1 MADPQQVLAQRV
13 HDAIVASFGQ
23 EFGDA
28 DPLIRSSSFAD
39 FQANVALP
47 LGKRLGRA
55 PRQVAGEL
63 VARLDVTDMC
73 AAPEVSGPGFIN
85 FTLRDDW
92 IAAQASQM
100 LSDRRLGLAPT
111 ASPQTVV
118 VEYSSP
124 NVAKE
129 MHVGHLRTTIVGDAI
144 ARVLE
149 FAGHRVIR
157 DNHVGD
163 WGTPFGMLIEH
174 LLDVGED
181 SAEAALLMTD
191 PNAFYQAA
199 RRKFDTE
206 PEFTER
212 ARSRLVRLQAGD
224 PDTMV
229 IWQRLVD
236 ISREYLHQVY
246 TRLGVSLTDDDIRG
260 ESFYN
265 DMLADTVSV
274 LEKQGIAVESE
285 GALCAFPAGFTG
297 REGRPLPL
305 IIRKSDG
312 GYNYA
317 TTDLAA
323 VRYRV
328 DQLRCDRSVY
338 VVGSEQ
344 ALHFQM
350 VFAVARQAGW
360 IPESVS
366 FEHAQIGMVLGQD
379 GNRLKTREGETP
391 KLSDLLQEGVDRAR
405 GILDELDAAARF
417 GEAELDVVAEAVGI
431 GAVKYADLST
441 ARESAYLFDWDR
453 MISFRGNT
461 GPYLQYATARIRSI
475 FRRAAEARTAES
487 GTAESGTG
495 EAGTAGSGAGDAEA
509 AARGAGVAITA
520 GPERALALRL
530 LSFGAVVTQLG
541 ETAEPHR
548 LCAYLFD
555 VASLFT
561 TFYEECPVLKAEPE
575 SLRVSRLAL
584 CALTL
589 DVLTKGLELLGV
601 PIPERM

>member
-1 MADPQQVLAQRV
+1 MADPQQVLSDRV
-13 HDAIVASFGQ
+13 HDAIVASFGPDY
-23 EFGDA
+23 GDA
-28 DPLIRSSSFAD
+28 DPLIRPSSFAD

-47 LGKRLGRA
+47 LGKRLRRP
-55 PRQVAGEL
+55 PREVAAEL
-63 VARLDVTDMC
+63 AARLDVADIC
-73 AAPEVSGPGFIN
+73 AEPEVSGPGFIN
-85 FTLRDDW
+85 LTLRDDW
-92 IAAQASQM
+92 IAAQASRM
-100 LSDRRLGLAPT
+100 LGDRRLGLAP
-111 ASPQTVV
+111 AEHPQTVV

-144 ARVLE
+144 AGVLE

-163 WGTPFGMLIEH
+163 WGTPFGMLVEH
-174 LLDVGED
+174 LLDVGEN
-181 SAEAALLMTD
+181 SAQAGLLTTD

-199 RRKFDTE
+199 RHKFDND
-206 PEFTER
+206 PVFTER

-224 PDTMV
+224 QDTLV
-229 IWQRLVD
+229 IWQRLVG
-236 ISREYLHQVY
+236 ISRGYLHRVY
-246 TRLGVSLTDDDIRG
+246 TGLGVSLTDDDIRG

-265 DMLADTVSV
+265 DLLADTVAILV
-274 LEKQGIAVESE
+274 EKGIATVSD

-297 REGRPLPL
+297 REGKPLPL

-328 DQLRCDRSVY
+328 DKLSVDRSVY

-350 VFAVARQAGW
+350 VFAVAREAGW
-360 IPESVS
+360 IPDGVS

-379 GNRLKTREGETP
+379 GGRLRTREGETP
-391 KLSDLLQEGVDRAR
+391 KLSGLLEEGVDRAR
-405 GILDELDAAARF
+405 GILDEVDAASRF
-417 GEAELDVVAEAVGI
+417 DPAELDAVAEAVGI

-475 FRRAAEARTAES
+475 FRRADAGAAGVAGAQEADL
-487 GTAESGTG
+487 
-495 EAGTAGSGAGDAEA
+495 AGAAEA
-509 AARGAGVAITA
+509 AARAAGVTVTA

-530 LSFGAVVTQLG
+530 LAFGAMVTQLG
-541 ETAEPHR
+541 ETTEPHR

-561 TFYEECPVLKAEPE
+561 TFYEECPVLKAESE

-589 DVLTKGLELLGV
+589 DVLSSGLGLLGV
-601 PIPERM
+601 PVPERM

>member
-1 MADPQQVLAQRV
+1 M
-13 HDAIVASFGQ
+13 HDAIVASFGPD
-23 EFGDA
+23 FGDA
-28 DPLIRSSSFAD
+28 DPLIRPSSFAD

-47 LGKRLGRA
+47 LGKRLGRP
-55 PRQVAGEL
+55 PREVAAEL
-63 VARLDVTDMC
+63 AARLDVADMC
-73 AAPEVSGPGFIN
+73 AEPEVSGPGFIN
-85 FTLRDDW
+85 FSLRDDW
-92 IAAQASQM
+92 IAAQASLM
-100 LSDRRLGLAPT
+100 LNDPRLGLAPVT
-111 ASPQTVV
+111 RPQTVV

-174 LLDVGED
+174 LLDVGVD
-181 SAEAALLMTD
+181 SAEAGLLTTD

-199 RRKFDTE
+199 RRKFDSD
-206 PEFTER
+206 PAFTER
-212 ARSRLVRLQAGD
+212 ARTRLVRLQAGD
-224 PDTMV
+224 PDTMA

-236 ISREYLHQVY
+236 ISRGYLHEVY
-246 TRLGVSLTDDDIRG
+246 TRLRVSLTDEDIRG

-265 DMLADTVSV
+265 DMLADTVSE
-274 LEKQGIAVESE
+274 LEERGIAVVSE

-317 TTDLAA
+317 STDLAA

-328 DQLRCDRSVY
+328 DKLSADRAIY

-350 VFAVARQAGW
+350 VFAVAREAGW
-360 IPESVS
+360 IPPEAR

-379 GNRLKTREGETP
+379 GNRLRTREGETP
-391 KLSDLLQEGVDRAR
+391 KLIGLLQEGVDRAR
-405 GILDELDAAARF
+405 GILDEVDASSRF
-417 GEAELDVVAEAVGI
+417 DAAELDAVAEAVGI

-461 GPYLQYATARIRSI
+461 GPYLQYATARIKSI
-475 FRRAAEARTAES
+475 FRRAGEAEAGQA
-487 GTAESGTG
+487 
-495 EAGTAGSGAGDAEA
+495 EAG
-509 AARGAGVAITA
+509 ARRSGVAITA

-530 LSFGAVVTQLG
+530 LDFGTMVTQLG

-561 TFYEECPVLKAEPE
+561 TFYEECPVLKAEPA
-575 SLRVSRLAL
+575 SLRASRLAL

-589 DVLTKGLELLGV
+589 DALTLGLTLLGV
-601 PIPERM
+601 PIPDRM

>member
-13 HDAIVASFGQ
+13 HDAIVASFGP
-23 EFGDA
+23 EYGDA
-28 DPLIRSSSFAD
+28 DPLIRPSSFAD

-47 LGKRLGRA
+47 LGKRLGRP
-55 PRQVAGEL
+55 PRQVASEL
-63 VARLDVTDMC
+63 TARLHVTDMC
-73 AAPEVSGPGFIN
+73 AEPEVSGPGFIN

-92 IAAQASQM
+92 IAAQASRM
-100 LSDRRLGLAPT
+100 LGDPRLGLAPV
-111 ASPQTVV
+111 AIPQTVV

-174 LLDVGED
+174 LLDVGAD
-181 SAEAALLMTD
+181 SAEAELLTTD

-199 RRKFDTE
+199 RRKFDTD
-206 PEFTER
+206 PAFTER

-224 PDTMV
+224 PDTLA

-236 ISREYLHQVY
+236 ISRGYLHQVY
-246 TRLGVSLTDDDIRG
+246 ARLGVSLTDDDIRG

-265 DMLADTVSV
+265 DLLADTVGE
-274 LEKQGIAVESE
+274 LEERGIATESE

-328 DQLRCDRSVY
+328 DKLSADRSIY

-350 VFAVARQAGW
+350 VFAVAREAGW
-360 IPESVS
+360 IPPGAS

-379 GNRLKTREGETP
+379 GNRLRTREGETP
-391 KLSDLLQEGVDRAR
+391 KLSGLLQEGVDRAR
-405 GILDELDAAARF
+405 GILDEVDAASRF
-417 GEAELDVVAEAVGI
+417 DEAELAAVAEAVGI

-475 FRRAAEARTAES
+475 FRRADTGTEAA
-487 GTAESGTG
+487 GT
-495 EAGTAGSGAGDAEA
+495 GTAGAEA
-509 AARGAGVAITA
+509 AARAAGVAITA
-520 GPERALALRL
+520 APERALALRL
-530 LSFGAVVTQLG
+530 LGFGAMVTQLG

-548 LCAYLFD
+548 LCAYLFE

-589 DVLTKGLELLGV
+589 DVLTKGLDLLGV
-601 PIPERM
+601 PVPERM

>member
-1 MADPQQVLAQRV
+1 
-13 HDAIVASFGQ
+13 
-23 EFGDA
+23 
-28 DPLIRSSSFAD
+28 
-39 FQANVALP
+39 
-47 LGKRLGRA
+47 
-55 PRQVAGEL
+55 
-63 VARLDVTDMC
+63 
-73 AAPEVSGPGFIN
+73 
-85 FTLRDDW
+85 
-92 IAAQASQM
+92 
-100 LSDRRLGLAPT
+100 
-111 ASPQTVV
+111 
-118 VEYSSP
+118 
-124 NVAKE
+124 
-129 MHVGHLRTTIVGDAI
+129 
-144 ARVLE
+144 
-149 FAGHRVIR
+149 
-157 DNHVGD
+157 
-163 WGTPFGMLIEH
+163 
-174 LLDVGED
+174 
-181 SAEAALLMTD
+181 
-191 PNAFYQAA
+191 
-199 RRKFDTE
+199 
-206 PEFTER
+206 
-212 ARSRLVRLQAGD
+212 
-224 PDTMV
+224 
-229 IWQRLVD
+229 
-236 ISREYLHQVY
+236 
-246 TRLGVSLTDDDIRG
+246 
-260 ESFYN
+260 
-265 DMLADTVSV
+265 MLADTVSV
-274 LEKQGIAVESE
+274 LEERGIATVSDD
-285 GALCAFPAGFTG
+285 ALCAFPAGFTG

-360 IPESVS
+360 IPEGVS

-495 EAGTAGSGAGDAEA
+495 EAGTAGSRAGDAEA

>member
-1 MADPQQVLAQRV
+1 VCT
-13 HDAIVASFGQ
+13 
-23 EFGDA
+23 E
-28 DPLIRSSSFAD
+28 
-39 FQANVALP
+39 
-47 LGKRLGRA
+47 
-55 PRQVAGEL
+55 
-63 VARLDVTDMC
+63 
-73 AAPEVSGPGFIN
+73 PEVSGPGFIN
-85 FTLRDDW
+85 LTLRDDW
-92 IAAQASQM
+92 IAAQATQM
-100 LSDRRLGLAPT
+100 LGDARLGTEPA
-111 ASPQTVV
+111 AQPQTVV

-149 FAGHRVIR
+149 FAGHQVIR
-157 DNHVGD
+157 DNHLGD

-174 LLDVGED
+174 LLDVGEA
-181 SAEAALLMTD
+181 SPEAALLTTD

-199 RRKFDTE
+199 RRKFDGD
-206 PEFTER
+206 PAFTER
-212 ARSRLVRLQAGD
+212 ARSRLVQLQAGD
-224 PDTMV
+224 PATMA

-236 ISREYLHQVY
+236 ISRGYLHQVY
-246 TRLGVSLTDDDIRG
+246 TRLGVTLTDADIRG

-265 DMLADTVSV
+265 DLLADTVAILV
-274 LEKQGIAVESE
+274 ERGIAVESE

-297 REGRPLPL
+297 REGKPLPL

-328 DQLRCDRSVY
+328 DKLSVDRSIY

-350 VFAVARQAGW
+350 VFAVAREAGW
-360 IPESVS
+360 IPEGVS
-366 FEHAQIGMVLGQD
+366 FEHAQIGMVLGED
-379 GNRLKTREGETP
+379 GGRLKTREGDTP
-391 KLSDLLQEGVDRAR
+391 KLSGLLDEGVERAR
-405 GILDELDAAARF
+405 GILDELDAASRF
-417 GEAELDVVAEAVGI
+417 GPAELDAVAEAVGI

-475 FRRAAEARTAES
+475 FRRAD
-487 GTAESGTG
+487 
-495 EAGTAGSGAGDAEA
+495 AGAAGVAGAGDAENAELAGAARA
-509 AARGAGVAITA
+509 AALAAGVTVTA
-520 GPERALALRL
+520 APERALALRL
-530 LSFGAVVTQLG
+530 LGFGAALTQLG

-548 LCAYLFD
+548 LCTFLFD

-561 TFYEECPVLKAEPE
+561 TFYEECPVLKAESE
-575 SLRVSRLAL
+575 SLRLSRLAL

-589 DVLTKGLELLGV
+589 DVLASGLGLLGV
-601 PIPERM
+601 PVPERM

>member
-13 HDAIVASFGQ
+13 RDAIVASVGP
-23 EFGDA
+23 EYGDA
-28 DPLIRSSSFAD
+28 DPLIRPSAFAD

-47 LGKRLGRA
+47 LGKRLGRP
-55 PRQVAGEL
+55 PREVAGEL
-63 VARLDVTDMC
+63 ADHLDVTDVSTE
-73 AAPEVSGPGFIN
+73 PVVSGPGFIN

-92 IAAQASQM
+92 IAAQASAM
-100 LSDRRLGLAPT
+100 LGDDRLGLAPV
-111 ASPQTVV
+111 ARPQTVV

-129 MHVGHLRTTIVGDAI
+129 MHVGHLRTTVVGDAI

-157 DNHVGD
+157 DNHLGD

-174 LLDVGED
+174 LLDVGEN
-181 SAEAALLMTD
+181 SPEASLLQTD

-199 RRKFDTE
+199 RHKFDTQ

-212 ARSRLVRLQAGD
+212 ARNRLVRLQAGD
-224 PDTMV
+224 PATLA
-229 IWQRLVD
+229 IWHDLVD
-236 ISREYLHQVY
+236 MSKEYLHRMY
-246 TRLGVSLTDDDIRG
+246 ARLQVSLRDEDIRG

-265 DMLADTVSV
+265 DMLAETVS
-274 LEKQGIAVESE
+274 LLSERGIAVENE

-305 IIRKSDG
+305 IIRKTDG

-328 DQLRCDRSVY
+328 DKLSCDRSIY

-344 ALHFQM
+344 VLHFQM
-350 VFAVARQAGW
+350 VFAVAREADW
-360 IPESVS
+360 IPPGIS

-379 GNRLKTREGETP
+379 GNRLKTREGKTP
-391 KLSDLLQEGVDRAR
+391 KLNDLLQEGVDRAR

-417 GEAELDVVAEAVGI
+417 DAAELDAVAEAVGI

-441 ARESAYLFDWDR
+441 ARESPYLFDWDR

-461 GPYLQYATARIRSI
+461 GPYLQYATARIQSI
-475 FRRAAEARTAES
+475 FRRATAAAD
-487 GTAESGTG
+487 TA
-495 EAGTAGSGAGDAEA
+495 AADTAAADT
-509 AARGAGVAITA
+509 AARGSGVVITA

-530 LSFGAVVTQLG
+530 LAFGAVVTSVG

-548 LCAYLFD
+548 LSAYLFD

-561 TFYEECPVLKAEPE
+561 TFYEECPVLKAEPA
-575 SLRVSRLAL
+575 SLRASRLAL
-584 CALTL
+584 CALTH
-589 DVLTKGLELLGV
+589 DVLTTGLGLLGV
-601 PIPERM
+601 PVPHRM

>member
-13 HDAIVASFGQ
+13 HDAIVASFGP
-23 EFGDA
+23 EYGDA
-28 DPLIRSSSFAD
+28 DPLIRPSSFAD
-39 FQANVALP
+39 YQANVALP
-47 LGKRLGRA
+47 LGKRLGRP
-55 PRQVAGEL
+55 PREVAAEL
-63 VARLDVTDMC
+63 AGRLDVTDMC

-92 IAAQASQM
+92 IAAQATQM
-100 LSDRRLGLAPT
+100 LGDPRLGLAP
-111 ASPQTVV
+111 AARPQTVV

-174 LLDVGED
+174 LLDVGTD
-181 SAEAALLMTD
+181 SAEAALLTTD

-199 RRKFDTE
+199 RRKFDNE
-206 PEFTER
+206 PAFTER
-212 ARSRLVRLQAGD
+212 ARNRLVLLQAGD
-224 PDTMV
+224 PETLA

-246 TRLGVSLTDDDIRG
+246 ARLRVSLTDDDIRG

-265 DMLADTVSV
+265 DMLADTVDQLV
-274 LEKQGIAVESE
+274 EKGIATVSE

-317 TTDLAA
+317 STDLAA

-328 DQLRCDRSVY
+328 DKLSCDRSVY

-350 VFAVARQAGW
+350 VFAVAREAGW
-360 IPESVS
+360 IPDGVR

-379 GNRLKTREGETP
+379 GNRLRTREGETP
-391 KLSDLLQEGVDRAR
+391 KLSGLLQEGVDRAR
-405 GILDELDAAARF
+405 DILDELDAADRF
-417 GEAELDVVAEAVGI
+417 DAAELDAVAEAVGI

-461 GPYLQYATARIRSI
+461 GPYLQYAAARIRSI
-475 FRRAAEARTAES
+475 FRRAAQTATAE
-487 GTAESGTG
+487 TAAADGTG
-495 EAGTAGSGAGDAEA
+495 VGAGAEA
-509 AARGAGVAITA
+509 AARGSDVAITA
-520 GPERALALRL
+520 SPERALALRL
-530 LSFGAVVTQLG
+530 LSFGAVLTQLG

-575 SLRVSRLAL
+575 SLRASRLAL
-584 CALTL
+584 CVLTL
-589 DVLTKGLELLGV
+589 DVLTMGLDLLGV
-601 PIPERM
+601 PVPERM

>member
-13 HDAIVASFGQ
+13 HDAIVASFGPD
-23 EFGDA
+23 FGDA
-28 DPLIRSSSFAD
+28 DPLIRPSSFAD

-47 LGKRLGRA
+47 LGKRLGRP
-55 PRQVAGEL
+55 PREVAAEL
-63 VARLDVTDMC
+63 AARLDVADMC
-73 AAPEVSGPGFIN
+73 AEPEVSGPGFIN
-85 FTLRDDW
+85 FSLRDDW
-92 IAAQASQM
+92 IAAQATQM
-100 LSDRRLGLAPT
+100 LGDPRLGLAPT
-111 ASPQTVV
+111 ATPQTVV

-174 LLDVGED
+174 LLDVGVD
-181 SAEAALLMTD
+181 SAEAGLLTTD

-199 RRKFDTE
+199 RRKFDSD
-206 PEFTER
+206 PAFTER

-224 PDTMV
+224 PDTMA

-236 ISREYLHQVY
+236 ISRGYLHQVY
-246 TRLGVSLTDDDIRG
+246 TRLRVSLTDEDIRG

-265 DMLADTVSV
+265 DMLADTVGE
-274 LEKQGIAVESE
+274 LEERGIAVVSE

-317 TTDLAA
+317 STDLAA

-328 DQLRCDRSVY
+328 DKLSADRAIY

-350 VFAVARQAGW
+350 VFAVAIQAGW
-360 IPESVS
+360 IPAEAR

-379 GNRLKTREGETP
+379 GNRLRTREGETP
-391 KLSDLLQEGVDRAR
+391 KLSGLLQEGVDRAR
-405 GILDELDAAARF
+405 GILDEVDASSRF
-417 GEAELDVVAEAVGI
+417 DAAELDAVAEAVGI

-461 GPYLQYATARIRSI
+461 GPYLQYATARIKSI
-475 FRRAAEARTAES
+475 FRRAAQEEA
-487 GTAESGTG
+487 
-495 EAGTAGSGAGDAEA
+495 DA
-509 AARGAGVAITA
+509 RRSGVAITA

-530 LSFGAVVTQLG
+530 LDFGAMVTQLG

-561 TFYEECPVLKAEPE
+561 TFYEECPVLKAEPA
-575 SLRVSRLAL
+575 SLRASRLAL

-589 DVLTKGLELLGV
+589 DALTLGLTLLGV
-601 PIPERM
+601 PIPDRM